1 MEETLL
7 NELNIKINTKNTKVL
22 VCSRKRNIR
31 ARIHLQ
37 NNQEIEQVKEFAYL
51 GNIKSE
57 DGRSK
62 REIIK
67 RICQA
72 KIAFNKKEDFSLQ

>member
-7 NELNIKINTKNTKVL
+7 SELKMKINTKKTKIL
-22 VCSRKRNIR
+22 ACCRNNNIR

-51 GNIKSE
+51 GSIISE
-57 DGRSK
+57 DGRS
-62 REIIK
+62 
-67 RICQA
+67 
-72 KIAFNKKEDFSLQ
+72 